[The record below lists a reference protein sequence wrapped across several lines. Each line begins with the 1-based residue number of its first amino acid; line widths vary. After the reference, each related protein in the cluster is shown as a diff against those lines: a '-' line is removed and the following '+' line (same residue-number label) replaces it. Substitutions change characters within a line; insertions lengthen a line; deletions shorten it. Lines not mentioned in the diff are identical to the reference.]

1 VVLFSRFLRQNTGG
15 SKAFFLYCVC
25 VCVSQATAYSKH
37 EKQKTKNEKSEFV
50 FFVKPLLIE
59 KRFLLSLK
67 NKKINFQTRNC
78 LREREKTVLIPC
90 HCIELLRTADL
101 VSRMIH
107 GLVKLLNASLRRV
120 RRQRAQL
127 LIYKQRR
134 EYQKEL
140 SAITRLYKKRNVYE
154 RVDFVSTEWGRQLR
168 DPRTSDPSTKEGSDV
183 TSSCMCLNNMYLLK
197 ENFFEIAFVC
207 HSQSFLTLFYG

>member
-67 NKKINFQTRNC
+67 NKKINSDTELFE
-78 LREREKTVLIPC
+78 RERKNC
-90 HCIELLRTADL
+90 AH
-101 VSRMIH
+101 SM
-107 GLVKLLNASLRRV
+107 SL
-120 RRQRAQL
+120 
-127 LIYKQRR
+127 Y
-134 EYQKEL
+134 
-140 SAITRLYKKRNVYE
+140 
-154 RVDFVSTEWGRQLR
+154 
-168 DPRTSDPSTKEGSDV
+168 
-183 TSSCMCLNNMYLLK
+183 
-197 ENFFEIAFVC
+197 
-207 HSQSFLTLFYG
+207 